1 MKKVGL
7 ILANPIT
14 NYGAHLQAFATQYTI
29 DNLGV
34 STEAI
39 DISSINSQKYIID
52 LGFFVY
58 AIKRIR
64 HKLFHKESNSVYDE
78 AFYDNLKKRTAL
90 AAAFRKRRLHDEKVY
105 KTYDELVNAAKSLDA
120 VMIGSDQ
127 MWTPGA
133 SFSPINSL
141 AFVPKGVARLSYAT
155 SLGVEEYPRSCWH
168 SARKMWKGMDAVSVR
183 EQQGADIINQVCN
196 NQVDVQ
202 VVLDPTYLLTKEQW
216 ESLIPVEKMSE
227 EKYVFCY
234 FLADNVA
241 GKRCAIQYAKSH
253 GLKLVSI
260 LSCESLG
267 MMDRTYADQTLG
279 ALSPED
285 FINWLRGAECI
296 FTDSFHGVAFSVI
309 NEKQFFVFYRVR
321 KDGLPAR
328 NSRIDNVLKMWKC
341 ETRLVKKAGEDE
353 VNAQN
358 IDYQQVRTI
367 LDAQRRKS
375 LDYLKK
381 ALAIL

>member
-14 NYGAHLQAFATQYTI
+14 NYGAHLQAYATQYAV
-29 DNLGV
+29 DQLGV
-34 STEAI
+34 STEVI
-39 DISSINSQKYIID
+39 DISKLNTKRYLMD
-52 LGFFVY
+52 LGFIAY
-58 AIKRIR
+58 ALKRIV
-64 HKLFHKESNSVYDE
+64 HKFLGEKERTD
-78 AFYDNLKKRTAL
+78 YDNEFLENVKKRTEL
-90 AAAFRKRRLHDEKVY
+90 ASDFRKRRLHDEY
-105 KTYDELVNAAKSLDA
+105 SYRTYDELVEASKKYDA
-120 VMIGSDQ
+120 VMLGSDQ

-141 AFVPKGVARLSYAT
+141 AFVPEGVSRLSYAT

-183 EQQGADIINQVCN
+183 EQQGGDIINKVCSK
-196 NQVDVQ
+196 QVDVQ

-216 ESLIPVEKMSE
+216 ESLIPMKKMLD

-241 GKRCAIQYAKSH
+241 GKRSAVHYAKSH

-267 MMDRTYADQTLG
+267 TMDRTYADQTLG

-341 ETRLVKKAGEDE
+341 EERLVKELGENENKAKS
-353 VNAQN
+353 V
-358 IDYQQVRTI
+358 DYQLVRMI
-367 LDAQRRKS
+367 LDSQRKKS
-375 LDYLKK
+375 MDYLKK
-381 ALAIL
+381 ALAL